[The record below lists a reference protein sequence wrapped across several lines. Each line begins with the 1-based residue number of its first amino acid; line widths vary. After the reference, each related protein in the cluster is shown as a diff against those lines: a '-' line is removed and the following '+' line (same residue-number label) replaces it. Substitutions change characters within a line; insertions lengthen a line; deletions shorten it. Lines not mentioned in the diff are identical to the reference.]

1 MLVEEAR
8 GRVVVDE
15 RVVGEPLDR
24 AAACTGVAEGVPR
37 RQQLRMLL
45 MQLRFEPAEGAL
57 APDRPCQSAPGSLV
71 AYLIGEVRLSWYQM

>member
-1 MLVEEAR
+1 
-8 GRVVVDE
+8 
-15 RVVGEPLDR
+15 
-24 AAACTGVAEGVPR
+24 
-37 RQQLRMLL
+37 MLL